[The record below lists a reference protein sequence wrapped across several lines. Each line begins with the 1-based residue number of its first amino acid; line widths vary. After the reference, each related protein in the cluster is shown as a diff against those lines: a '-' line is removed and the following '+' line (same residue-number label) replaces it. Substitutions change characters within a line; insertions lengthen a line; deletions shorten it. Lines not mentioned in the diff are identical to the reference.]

1 MRFSLT
7 QLEALL
13 WVVRLGS
20 FQAAARHLHLTRP
33 AISVRMRELES
44 AVGGEIF
51 LRDSYRAK
59 PTALGREIATH
70 AEQVIAACE
79 ELDGRLANSEELRG
93 PVRIGVADSFAVTC
107 LPELMRLIE
116 KRFAKVRAEIRVDFS
131 ARLNESLQSG
141 DLDIAVLTAPT
152 PNPLLIVEPLVALEL
167 AWVASAALKLGK
179 SRFGPADFAHQS
191 IITNPFPSQLHA
203 SITGWFTAAGVQ
215 PLRINTCN
223 SLMIMTQLACE
234 GLGISLLPVSILRA
248 ELESRKLVILKV
260 RPKIPAH
267 AMVVAYRRTARGR
280 GPGALAQ
287 MIRQLA
293 QGSDYSSYAPVGRG

>member
-1 MRFSLT
+1 MRFNLA

-20 FQAAARHLHLTRP
+20 FHAAARQLNLTRP

-44 AVGGEIF
+44 AVGGELF

-59 PTALGREIATH
+59 PTPLGREIALH
-70 AEQVIAACE
+70 AEQVVAACE
-79 ELDGRLANSEELRG
+79 ELDGRLADSDELRG

-107 LPELMRLIE
+107 LPELMRHIE

-131 ARLNESLQSG
+131 ARLNDSLQSG

-152 PNPLLIVEPLVALEL
+152 PNPLLIIESLVALEL
-167 AWVASAALKLGK
+167 VWVASPTLNLGK
-179 SRFGPADFAHQS
+179 SPFGPADFAHQP
-191 IITNPFPSQLHA
+191 IITNPSPSQLHA

-223 SLMIMTQLACE
+223 SLLIMTRLACE
-234 GLGISLLPVSILRA
+234 GLGISLLPSAILRA
-248 ELESRKLVILKV
+248 ELDARKLVILKV

-267 AMVVAYRRTARGR
+267 AMVVAFRRTARGR
-280 GPGALAQ
+280 GSGALAQ
-287 MIRQLA
+287 MIHELA
-293 QGSDYSSYAPVGRG
+293 QGSDLARYNPRAGR

>member
-1 MRFSLT
+1 MRFNLA

-20 FQAAARHLHLTRP
+20 FHAAARQLHLTRP

-44 AVGGEIF
+44 AVGGELF

-59 PTALGREIATH
+59 PTALGREIAMH

-79 ELDGRLANSEELRG
+79 DLNGRLADSDELRG

-107 LPELMRLIE
+107 LAELMRHIE
-116 KRFAKVRAEIRVDFS
+116 KRFSKVRAEIRVDFS

-152 PNPLLIVEPLVALEL
+152 PNPLLIVESLVTLEL
-167 AWVASAALKLGK
+167 VWVASPTLKLGK
-179 SRFGPADFAHQS
+179 SRFGPADFADQP

-203 SITGWFTAAGVQ
+203 SISAWFTAAGAQ
-215 PLRINTCN
+215 PLRINTCS
-223 SLMIMTQLACE
+223 SLMIMTRLACE
-234 GLGISLLPVSILRA
+234 GVGISLLPVSILRA
-248 ELESRKLVILKV
+248 ELESGELVILKAL
-260 RPKIPAH
+260 PKIPAH
-267 AMVVAYRRTARGR
+267 AMAVAYRRTARGR
-280 GPGALAQ
+280 GPAALAQ
-287 MIRQLA
+287 MIHQLA
-293 QGSDYSSYAPVGRG
+293 RDSDLTTYVPGRS